1 MTAKTVAERVNADT
15 VELIKECDAG
25 VKTAVKSIDEVLDT
39 VLDNNMKKM
48 LIENKKD
55 HEKIQNEIDKLL
67 DKYNKEGKEP
77 SPIAKAMSWT
87 KINIKIM
94 TDKSD
99 ETVAD
104 LITEGC
110 NMGIKTLNKYKNQY
124 EKADKEAVG
133 IADKLIQLEEQL
145 AFKLRQFL

>member
-15 VELIKECDAG
+15 IGLIKECDAG

-39 VLDNNMKKM
+39 VVDNEMKKM

-77 SPIAKAMSWT
+77 SPMAKAMSWT

-99 ETVAD
+99 KTVAD

-124 EKADKEAVG
+124 GKAAKEAVS

>member
-1 MTAKTVAERVNADT
+1 MTAKTVEERVNADT

-39 VLDNNMKKM
+39 VVDNEMKKM
-48 LIENKKD
+48 LVENKKD

-67 DKYNKEGKEP
+67 DKEGKEP
-77 SPIAKAMSWT
+77 SPMAKAMSWT

-99 ETVAD
+99 KTVAD

-124 EKADKEAVG
+124 GKADKEAVS

-145 AFKLRQFL
+145 AFKLRRFL

>member
-39 VLDNNMKKM
+39 VVDNEMKKM
-48 LIENKKD
+48 LVENKKD

-67 DKYNKEGKEP
+67 YKYNKEGKEP
-77 SPIAKAMSWT
+77 SPMAKAMSWT

-99 ETVAD
+99 KTVAD

-110 NMGIKTLNKYKNQY
+110 NMGIKTLNKYKNKY
-124 EKADKEAVG
+124 GKADKEAVS

-145 AFKLRQFL
+145 AFKLRRFL

>member
-39 VLDNNMKKM
+39 VVDNEMKKM
-48 LIENKKD
+48 LVENKKD

-77 SPIAKAMSWT
+77 SPMAKAMSWT

-99 ETVAD
+99 KTVAD

-124 EKADKEAVG
+124 EKADKVAVS

-145 AFKLRQFL
+145 AFKLRRFL

>member
-39 VLDNNMKKM
+39 VVDNEMKKM
-48 LIENKKD
+48 LVENKKD

-77 SPIAKAMSWT
+77 SPMAKVMSWT

-99 ETVAD
+99 KTVAD

-124 EKADKEAVG
+124 GKADKEAVS

-145 AFKLRQFL
+145 AFKLRRFL

>member
-1 MTAKTVAERVNADT
+1 M
-15 VELIKECDAG
+15 
-25 VKTAVKSIDEVLDT
+25 
-39 VLDNNMKKM
+39 
-48 LIENKKD
+48 
-55 HEKIQNEIDKLL
+55 
-67 DKYNKEGKEP
+67 
-77 SPIAKAMSWT
+77 AKAMSWT

-99 ETVAD
+99 KTVAD

-110 NMGIKTLNKYKNQY
+110 NMGIKTLNKYKNKY
-124 EKADKEAVG
+124 GKADKEAVN

>member
-39 VLDNNMKKM
+39 VVDNEMKKM

-77 SPIAKAMSWT
+77 SPMAKAMSWT

-99 ETVAD
+99 KTVAD

-110 NMGIKTLNKYKNQY
+110 NMGIKTLNKYKNTY
-124 EKADKEAVG
+124 GKADTEAVS

-145 AFKLRQFL
+145 AFKLRRFL

>member
-15 VELIKECDAG
+15 IELIKECDAG

-39 VLDNNMKKM
+39 VVDNEMKKM
-48 LIENKKD
+48 LVENKKD

-77 SPIAKAMSWT
+77 SPMAKAMSWT

-99 ETVAD
+99 KTVAD

-110 NMGIKTLNKYKNQY
+110 NMGIKTLNKYKNRY
-124 EKADKEAVG
+124 ETADKEAVN
-133 IADKLIQLEEQL
+133 IAEKLIQLEEQL

>member
-1 MTAKTVAERVNADT
+1 MTAKTVEERVNADT

-39 VLDNNMKKM
+39 VVDNEMKKM

-77 SPIAKAMSWT
+77 SPMAKAMSWT

-99 ETVAD
+99 KTVAD

-124 EKADKEAVG
+124 GKADKEAVS

-145 AFKLRQFL
+145 AFKLRRFL

>member
-1 MTAKTVAERVNADT
+1 MTAKIVEERVNADT

-39 VLDNNMKKM
+39 VVDNEMKKM
-48 LIENKKD
+48 LVENKKD

-77 SPIAKAMSWT
+77 SPMAKAMSWT

-99 ETVAD
+99 KTVAD

-110 NMGIKTLNKYKNQY
+110 NMGIKTLNKYKNRY
-124 EKADKEAVG
+124 GKADKEAVS
-133 IADKLIQLEEQL
+133 IDDKLIQLEEQL
-145 AFKLRQFL
+145 AFKLRLIL

>member
-1 MTAKTVAERVNADT
+1 MIAKTVAERVNTDT

-39 VLDNNMKKM
+39 VVDNDMKKM
-48 LIENKKD
+48 LVENKKD

-77 SPIAKAMSWT
+77 SPMAKAMSWT
-87 KINIKIM
+87 KISIKIM

-99 ETVAD
+99 KTVAD

-124 EKADKEAVG
+124 EKADKEAVN
-133 IADKLIQLEEQL
+133 IAEKLIQLEEQL

>member
-1 MTAKTVAERVNADT
+1 MTAKTVEERVNADT

-39 VLDNNMKKM
+39 VVDNEMKKM
-48 LIENKKD
+48 LVENKKD

-77 SPIAKAMSWT
+77 SPMAKAMSWT

-99 ETVAD
+99 KTD

-110 NMGIKTLNKYKNQY
+110 NMGIKTLNKYKNRY
-124 EKADKEAVG
+124 GKADKEAVS

-145 AFKLRQFL
+145 AFKLRRFL